1 MPPPP
6 SPSPP
11 SVSHRRAPLLPAHA
25 QPRLLLLS
33 IDPDAPTP
41 AGIWRSIATPTP
53 SLPHP
58 LLSIPSPSSLPSSP
72 CDAPPST
79 RPSASPS
86 PSLPSPPSLDL
97 TMSSWGM
104 GSLGSR
110 PSSTRWSSCAPT
122 TILSATPASASS
134 TTRTAQVDG
143 VGRGRGGAHPST
155 HLPQSFLRQV
165 AAAEGHGDERAD
177 GRRLSLINNTFYSN
191 KEIFLRELISNS
203 SDALDKIRLESLT
216 DKSKLDA
223 SRSSSS
229 ASSPVSPTRR
239 SPSSTGRRHDKIR
252 NVTGFWNLTEIPPE
266 LFNSMEL
273 VSL

>member
-1 MPPPP
+1 
-6 SPSPP
+6 
-11 SVSHRRAPLLPAHA
+11 
-25 QPRLLLLS
+25 
-33 IDPDAPTP
+33 
-41 AGIWRSIATPTP
+41 
-53 SLPHP
+53 
-58 LLSIPSPSSLPSSP
+58 
-72 CDAPPST
+72 
-79 RPSASPS
+79 
-86 PSLPSPPSLDL
+86 
-97 TMSSWGM
+97 MSSWGM

-229 ASSPVSPTRR
+229 ASSPE
-239 SPSSTGRRHDKIR
+239 RHWILESDRDPAGALQLDGAGLSAMRELNNLLEDNEI
-252 NVTGFWNLTEIPPE
+252 NVTNNNQQFISILTGHV
-266 LFNSMEL
+266 NSTSYFSMDAASFPSRL
-273 VSL
+273 PMATCVRPAASAPVPATAPSRHGQRQ